1 MTIVDRGQGSPIVV
15 VPSLQGRWEYLTPAI
30 DALAR
35 TNRVVTFSLRRAT
48 RLDELAEQLEMVLDE
63 RRLERATILG
73 ISFGGRVALRFAA
86 TRPER
91 TDALVM
97 VSVPGPRFRLK
108 RSHRV
113 YARYPR
119 LFAPLFFAAMPGRV
133 WTEIATAIA
142 DPRARRAFMRSQM
155 RTFVRAPLSP
165 AHIGARA
172 LLLDGADPAADCA
185 RVTVP
190 TLIVSGE
197 PRLDFVVPSS
207 GTQEYERLIPGAR
220 TVRLEGTGHLGT
232 ITKPEAFAAA
242 VHDFLVTITGGAE
255 RQDRSETRRR
265 GGI

>member
-35 TNRVVTFSLRRAT
+35 SHRVITFSLGKARS
-48 RLDELAEQLEMVLDE
+48 LDSFVNQVEAVLDN
-63 RRLERATILG
+63 RGLERAAILG
-73 ISFGGRVALRFAA
+73 ISFGGRVALRYAA

-91 TDALVM
+91 TSVLVM

-119 LFAPLFFAAMPGRV
+119 VFAPLFFAAMPSRV
-133 WTEIATAIA
+133 WTEVLAAIP
-142 DPRARRAFMRSQM
+142 DSRARRRFVRTQM
-155 RTFVRAPLSP
+155 RTFLRAPLSP
-165 AHIGARA
+165 SQMGARA
-172 LLLDGADPAADCA
+172 LLIDGIDTAADCA
-185 RVTVP
+185 RVTAP

-207 GTQEYERLIPGAR
+207 GTVEYERLIPGAR
-220 TVRLEGTGHLGT
+220 TATLKGTGHLGS
-232 ITKPEAFAAA
+232 ITKPEAFATL
-242 VHDFLVTITGGAE
+242 VSDFLEE
-255 RQDRSETRRR
+255 RR
-265 GGI
+265 